1 MSTPF
6 AMLRK
11 VNENQWLNKGSNYIS
26 IGRNLSQ
33 SDAQEYNELLH
44 KILSS
49 ISLKEPRQSSLLG
62 ILSISVFSGRL
73 SMISPKNPTSPQY
86 RDNTPDHSD
95 SSPGHPCVVLHCCVL
110 VRVNPHASNCTSS
123 CYVSC
128 KFLLISPHT
137 TRAWPHLNSK

>member
-6 AMLRK
+6 AMLQK

-44 KILSS
+44 KIPGS

-73 SMISPKNPTSPQY
+73 SMI
-86 RDNTPDHSD
+86 
-95 SSPGHPCVVLHCCVL
+95 
-110 VRVNPHASNCTSS
+110 
-123 CYVSC
+123 
-128 KFLLISPHT
+128 
-137 TRAWPHLNSK
+137 